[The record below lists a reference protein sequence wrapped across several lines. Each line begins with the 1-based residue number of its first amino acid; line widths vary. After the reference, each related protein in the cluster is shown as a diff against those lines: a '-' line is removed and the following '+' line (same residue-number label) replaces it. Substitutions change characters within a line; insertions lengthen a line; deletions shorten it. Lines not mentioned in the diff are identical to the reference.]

1 MGRVNQNMTITL
13 KNLHLATEQEVFDQV
28 ANHLLTQ
35 KRKSK
40 DGGIYC
46 KYRDSKGNKCAAG
59 CLISDKEYDE
69 TMENISWAQLVE
81 DRYVPHYHGVLIR
94 DLQIVHDKE
103 YQSRWK
109 SALKRVAKEYK
120 LVFKF

>member
-1 MGRVNQNMTITL
+1 MTITL

-40 DGGIYC
+40 DGEIHC

-59 CLISDKEYDE
+59 CLISDKEYNE
-69 TMENISWAQLVE
+69 TMENVSWAQLVE
-81 DRYVPHYHGVLIR
+81 DRIVPHYHVMLIR

-103 YQSRWK
+103 CPSRWK
-109 SALKRVAKEYK
+109 SALKRVAKEYNI
-120 LVFKF
+120 VYKF

>member
-1 MGRVNQNMTITL
+1 MTITL

-40 DGGIYC
+40 DGEILC

-69 TMENISWAQLVE
+69 TMEKISWTQLAKNGT
-81 DRYVPHYHGVLIR
+81 VPHYHGVLIR
-94 DLQIVHDKE
+94 DLQIVHDDE
-103 YQSRWK
+103 YPSRWK
-109 SALKRVAKEYK
+109 SALKRVAKKYR